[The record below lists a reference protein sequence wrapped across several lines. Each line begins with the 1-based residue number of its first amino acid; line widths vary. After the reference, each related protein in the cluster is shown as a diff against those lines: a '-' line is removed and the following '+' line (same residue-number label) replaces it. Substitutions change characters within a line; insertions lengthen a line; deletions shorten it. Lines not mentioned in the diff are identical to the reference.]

1 MACWRRGTT
10 ECILWALLRKGGS
23 TMARKVEVVL
33 VQIEKAT
40 AIVSIVVSATRKVV
54 ALLESNK
61 AE

>member
-1 MACWRRGTT
+1 
-10 ECILWALLRKGGS
+10 
-23 TMARKVEVVL
+23 MARKVEVVL